1 MATTTTAPS
10 KVGIQFTETM
20 RGYFSTTVTNDDYQ
34 KASQQGKQDS
44 SKFEFTL
51 TVTSNDLDKM
61 LTDESHKARMFGTV
75 TAPAL
80 SPQPLTVSDGEFNL
94 FIVDPDSVNTRRM
107 VYRMTMTAEKGKVYY
122 FEGFKVVHNDPG
134 FDLWTDTT
142 TLYITVHD
150 GDSPNSPVLGQ
161 GILKILPADFL
172 HQMSTLQVTN
182 TTSPQQKLEET
193 ARFGS
198 FFAGVLFNVYGGI
211 FAPSKIFDPDAP
223 PRQKRPLRMSAPQ
236 VHFFNTTDGVQLRLI
251 RYQGGTKG
259 PVMLAPGFGTS
270 TLAFSIDTV
279 DTNLP
284 EFLYA
289 QGYDVWLFDYR
300 ASADLPSATTQF
312 SADEIALYDWPA
324 AVEQV
329 LTITGA
335 PTVQVV
341 GHCVSSMSF
350 QMAMLAGL
358 QGVRSAVC
366 SQLTTHPR
374 AATLNE
380 VRAGLR
386 LASFLTVLGVDTLNP
401 DFDTHANWQ
410 DKLYDAVLRL
420 YPTKEPYNNP
430 VDRRILFMYGEV
442 YKIAQLNEA
451 THDAIH
457 EIFGPGNLTFF
468 RHISLILREGHIV
481 DKHGKDVYL
490 PHLERLAIPIALI
503 HGADNAFFLPEGSA
517 ITYKLLCEK
526 NGSDLY
532 VRHVIPDYA
541 HMDCFMGKNAARD
554 IFPTILA
561 ELEKFN

>member
-1 MATTTTAPS
+1 MATTTTAPA

-20 RGYFSTTVTNDDYQ
+20 RGYFSTAVTNDDYQ
-34 KASQQGKQDS
+34 KASQQGEQDN

-51 TVTSNDLDKM
+51 TVTSDDLDKM
-61 LTDESHKARMFGTV
+61 LTDESHKAKMFGTV

-80 SPQPLTVSDGEFNL
+80 SPKPLTVRDGEFNL

-107 VYRMTMTAEKGKVYY
+107 VYRMTMTAEEGKIYY

-150 GDSPNSPVLGQ
+150 GDSLNSPILGQ

-193 ARFGS
+193 VRFGS

-223 PRQKRPLRMSAPQ
+223 PRQKRPLQMSAPQ
-236 VHFFNTTDGVQLRLI
+236 VHFFNTSDGVQLRLI

-300 ASADLPSATTQF
+300 ASADLPSAKTQF

-329 LTITGA
+329 RAITGA

-341 GHCVSSMSF
+341 GHCVGSMSF

-366 SQLTTHPR
+366 SQLTTHPK

-451 THDAIH
+451 THDAVH

-481 DKHGKDVYL
+481 DQHGKDVYL

-532 VRHVIPDYA
+532 VRHLIPDYA

-554 IFPTILA
+554 IFPTILM
-561 ELEKFN
+561 ELDKFN

>member
-1 MATTTTAPS
+1 MATTTTAPE

-20 RGYFSTTVTNDDYQ
+20 RGYFSTKVTNDYQ
-34 KASQQGKQDS
+34 LAAQQGKQDN

-51 TVTSNDLDKM
+51 TVSSDNLDKM
-61 LTDESHKARMFGTV
+61 LTDESHKAKLIGSV
-75 TAPAL
+75 TALAL
-80 SPQPLTVSDGEFNL
+80 SPTPLTVSDGEFNL

-107 VYRMTMTAEKGKVYY
+107 VYRMKMTAADGKVYY

-134 FDLWTDTT
+134 FDIWADTT
-142 TLYITVHD
+142 TLYITVHE
-150 GDSPNSPVLGQ
+150 GDRPNSPVLGK
-161 GILKILPADFL
+161 GIIKILPADFL
-172 HQMSTLQVTN
+172 HQLSTLEVTN
-182 TTSPQQKLEET
+182 TTNIQQKIEET

-211 FAPSKIFDPDAP
+211 FAPSKIFNPDAP
-223 PRQKRPLRMSAPQ
+223 PRQKRPLRMSAPE
-236 VHFFNTTDGVQLRLI
+236 VHFFKTTDGVQLRLI

-279 DTNLP
+279 ETNLP

-289 QGYDVWLFDYR
+289 HGYDVWLFDYR

-312 SADEIALYDWPA
+312 STDEIALYDWPA

-329 LTITGA
+329 RTITKSE
-335 PTVQVV
+335 TVQVV
-341 GHCVSSMSF
+341 GHCVGSMSF
-350 QMAMLAGL
+350 LMAMLAGL

-380 VRAGLR
+380 IRAGLR
-386 LASFLTVLGVDTLNP
+386 LASFLTVLGVETLDP

-410 DKLYDAVLRL
+410 DKLYDTVLRL

-451 THDAIH
+451 THDAVH
-457 EIFGPGNLTFF
+457 EIFGPANMTFF

-481 DKHGKDVYL
+481 DKDGKDVYL
-490 PHLERLAIPIALI
+490 PHLERLAIPIALL

-541 HMDCFMGKNAARD
+541 HMDCFMGKNAAKD

-561 ELEKFN
+561 ELNKFN

>member
-1 MATTTTAPS
+1 MATTTTATN

-20 RGYFSTTVTNDDYQ
+20 RGYFSKAVQNDYQ
-34 KASQQGKQDS
+34 RAAQQGKQS
-44 SKFEFTL
+44 GSQFEFTV
-51 TVTSNDLDKM
+51 TVSSDDLDRM
-61 LTDESHKARMFGTV
+61 LTDESHKAKIVGSV
-75 TAPAL
+75 IAPAISPEPL
-80 SPQPLTVSDGEFNL
+80 SVTDGEFNL

-107 VYRMTMTAEKGKVYY
+107 VYRMKMTSEEGKVYY
-122 FEGFKVVHNDPG
+122 FDGFKVVHNDPG
-134 FDLWTDTT
+134 FDIWADTT

-150 GDSPNSPVLGQ
+150 GESLNSPVLGQ

-172 HQMSTLQVTN
+172 HQMTTLQVTN
-182 TTSPQQKLEET
+182 ATSLTQQVEET

-211 FAPSKIFDPDAP
+211 FAPSKVFDPDAP

-236 VHFFNTTDGVQLRLI
+236 VHFCTTDDGVQLRLI

-300 ASADLPSATTQF
+300 ASADLPSAAAQF

-329 LTITGA
+329 RSITGSE
-335 PTVQVV
+335 TVQVV
-341 GHCVSSMSF
+341 GHCVGSMSF
-350 QMAMLAGL
+350 LMAMLAGL
-358 QGVRSAVC
+358 KGVRSAVC

-380 VRAGLR
+380 IRAGLR
-386 LASFLTVLGVDTLNP
+386 LASFLTVLGVETLNP
-401 DFDTHANWQ
+401 DFDTHADWQ
-410 DKLYDAVLRL
+410 DKLYDTVLRL

-468 RHISLILREGHIV
+468 RHISLILRQGHIV
-481 DKHGKDVYL
+481 NKDGKDVYL

-503 HGADNAFFLPEGSA
+503 HGADNAFFLPEGSE
-517 ITYKLLCEK
+517 ITYKLLCDK
-526 NGSDLY
+526 NGGDLY

-541 HMDCFMGKNAARD
+541 HMDCFMGKNAAKD
-554 IFPTILA
+554 IFPTVLA

>member
-1 MATTTTAPS
+1 MPTTTTAPT
-10 KVGIQFTETM
+10 KIGIQFTETM
-20 RGYFSTTVTNDDYQ
+20 RGYFSLKVNNDYQ
-34 KASQQGKQDS
+34 RAAQQGKQDG

-51 TVTSNDLDKM
+51 TVTSDDLDNM
-61 LTDESHKARMFGTV
+61 LTDESHKARMFGSV

-80 SPQPLTVSDGEFNL
+80 SSEPLTVTDGEFNL

-107 VYRMTMTAEKGKVYY
+107 VYKMKMTTAEGKVYY

-134 FDLWTDTT
+134 FDIWADTT

-150 GDSPNSPVLGQ
+150 GDRLTSPVLGQ
-161 GILKILPADFL
+161 GIVKIQPADFL
-172 HQMSTLQVTN
+172 HQLSTLQVTN
-182 TTSPQQKLEET
+182 TTSLQQQLEET
-193 ARFGS
+193 TRFGS
-198 FFAGVLFNVYGGI
+198 FFAGVLFNIYGGI
-211 FAPSKIFDPDAP
+211 FAPSKVFNPDAP

-236 VHFFNTTDGVQLRLI
+236 VHFFKTIDGVQLRLI

-259 PVMLAPGFGTS
+259 PVILAPGFGTS

-279 DTNLP
+279 ETNLP

-300 ASADLPSATTQF
+300 ASADLPSANTQF

-329 LTITGA
+329 RAITGA
-335 PTVQVV
+335 ETVQVV
-341 GHCVSSMSF
+341 GHCVGSMSF
-350 QMAMLAGL
+350 LMAMLAGL
-358 QGVRSAVC
+358 KGVRSAVC

-380 VRAGLR
+380 IRAGLR
-386 LASFLTVLGVDTLNP
+386 LASFLTVLGVDTLDP
-401 DFDTHANWQ
+401 DFDTHADWQ
-410 DKLYDAVLRL
+410 DRLYDTVLRL

-457 EIFGPGNLTFF
+457 EIFAQV
-468 RHISLILREGHIV
+468 IS
-481 DKHGKDVYL
+481 
-490 PHLERLAIPIALI
+490 P
-503 HGADNAFFLPEGSA
+503 S
-517 ITYKLLCEK
+517 
-526 NGSDLY
+526 SDIY
-532 VRHVIPDYA
+532 P
-541 HMDCFMGKNAARD
+541 
-554 IFPTILA
+554 
-561 ELEKFN
+561 

>member
-1 MATTTTAPS
+1 MATTTTAPA

-20 RGYFSTTVTNDDYQ
+20 RGYFSTAVTNDDYQ
-34 KASQQGKQDS
+34 KASQQGKQDN

-51 TVTSNDLDKM
+51 TVTSDDLDKM
-61 LTDESHKARMFGTV
+61 LTDESHKAKMFGTV

-80 SPQPLTVSDGEFNL
+80 SFKPLTVRDGEFNL

-107 VYRMTMTAEKGKVYY
+107 VYRMTMTAEEGKVYY

-150 GDSPNSPVLGQ
+150 GDSLNSPVLGQ

-182 TTSPQQKLEET
+182 ATSPQQKLEET
-193 ARFGS
+193 VRFGS

-236 VHFFNTTDGVQLRLI
+236 VHFFNTSDGVQLRLI

-279 DTNLP
+279 ETNLP

-329 LTITGA
+329 RAITGA

-341 GHCVSSMSF
+341 GHCVGSMSF

-366 SQLTTHPR
+366 SQLTTHPK

-451 THDAIH
+451 THDAVH

-481 DKHGKDVYL
+481 DQHGKDVYL

-532 VRHVIPDYA
+532 VRHLIPDYA

>member
-1 MATTTTAPS
+1 MVKTTTAPK

-20 RGYFSTTVTNDDYQ
+20 RGYFSTKVKNDYQ
-34 KASQQGKQDS
+34 LAAQQGKQDNS
-44 SKFEFTL
+44 QFEFTL
-51 TVTSNDLDKM
+51 TVSSDDLDKM
-61 LTDESHKARMFGTV
+61 LTDESHKATLVGSV
-75 TAPAL
+75 IAPIL
-80 SPQPLTVSDGEFNL
+80 SPKPLTVSDGKFNL

-107 VYRMTMTAEKGKVYY
+107 VYRMKMAADDGKVYY
-122 FEGFKVVHNDPG
+122 FEGFKLVHNDPG
-134 FDLWTDTT
+134 FDIWADTT
-142 TLYITVHD
+142 TLYISVHD

-161 GILKILPADFL
+161 GIIKILPTDFL
-172 HQMSTLQVTN
+172 HQLSTLEVTN
-182 TTSPQQKLEET
+182 TSNLQQKIEET

-211 FAPSKIFDPDAP
+211 FAPSKVFNPDAP
-223 PRQKRPLRMSAPQ
+223 PRQKRPLRMSAPE
-236 VHFFNTTDGVQLRLI
+236 VYFFKTTDGVQLRLI

-279 DTNLP
+279 ETNLP

-289 QGYDVWLFDYR
+289 HGYDVWLFDYR

-312 SADEIALYDWPA
+312 STDEIALYDWPA

-329 LTITGA
+329 RTITEA
-335 PTVQVV
+335 ETVQVV
-341 GHCVSSMSF
+341 GHCVGSMSF
-350 QMAMLAGL
+350 LMAMLAGL
-358 QGVRSAVC
+358 QGVRSAVS
-366 SQLTTHPR
+366 SQLTTHPK

-380 VRAGLR
+380 IRAGLH
-386 LASFLTVLGVDTLNP
+386 LASFLTVLGVDTLDP
-401 DFDTHANWQ
+401 DFDTHADWQ
-410 DKLYDAVLRL
+410 DKLYDAVLRF

-457 EIFGPGNLTFF
+457 EIFGPANMTFF
-468 RHISLILREGHIV
+468 RHISLILRKGHIV
-481 DKHGKDVYL
+481 NKDGKDVYL
-490 PHLERLAIPIALI
+490 PHLERLAIPIAFI

-541 HMDCFMGKNAARD
+541 HMDCFMGKNASRD

-561 ELEKFN
+561 ELDKFN

>member
-1 MATTTTAPS
+1 MVTTTTK

-20 RGYFSTTVTNDDYQ
+20 RGYFSTAVKNDDYQ
-34 KASQQGKQDS
+34 KAAQQGKQENS
-44 SKFEFTL
+44 PFEFTL
-51 TVTSNDLDKM
+51 TVTSDDLDKM
-61 LTDESHKARMFGTV
+61 LQEEGHSAKMVGSV

-80 SPQPLTVSDGEFNL
+80 ASAPLKVTDGEFNL
-94 FIVDPDSVNTRRM
+94 FIVDPNNVNTRRM
-107 VYRMTMTAEKGKVYY
+107 VYNMTMTAQDGKVYY
-122 FEGFKVVHNDPG
+122 LNGFKVIHNDPG
-134 FDLWTDTT
+134 FDIWSDTT
-142 TLYITVHD
+142 TLYITVYD
-150 GDSPNSPVLGQ
+150 GDSLNSPIFGQ
-161 GILKILPADFL
+161 GILHIQPADFL
-172 HQMSTLQVTN
+172 RQMSTLEVTN
-182 TTSPQQKLEET
+182 TSSITQKIEAT
-193 ARFGS
+193 ARFGK
-198 FFAGVLFNVYGGI
+198 FFAGVLFNLYGGI
-211 FAPSKIFDPDAP
+211 FAPSKIFNPDAP

-279 DTNLP
+279 ETNLP

-289 QGYDVWLFDYR
+289 HGYDVWLFDYR
-300 ASADLPSATTQF
+300 ASADLPSASTQF

-329 LTITGA
+329 RTITGA
-335 PTVQVV
+335 ETVQVV
-341 GHCVSSMSF
+341 GHCVGSMSF
-350 QMAMLAGL
+350 FMAMLAGL

-366 SQLTTHPR
+366 SQLTTHPKS
-374 AATLNE
+374 ATLNE

-401 DFDTHANWQ
+401 DYDTNANWQ
-410 DKLYDAVLRL
+410 DKLYDAALRL

-451 THDAIH
+451 THDAVH
-457 EIFGPGNLTFF
+457 EIFGLANLTFF
-468 RHISLILREGHIV
+468 RHISLIIREGHIV
-481 DKHGKDVYL
+481 NKDGKDVYL

-503 HGADNAFFLPEGSA
+503 HGADNNFFLPEGSET
-517 ITYKLLCEK
+517 TYKVLCEK

-532 VRHVIPDYA
+532 VRHLIPDYA
-541 HMDCFMGKNAARD
+541 HMDCFMGKNAAKD

>member
-1 MATTTTAPS
+1 MATTTTAPE

-20 RGYFSTTVTNDDYQ
+20 RGYFSTKVKNDYQ
-34 KASQQGKQDS
+34 LAAQQGTQDN

-61 LTDESHKARMFGTV
+61 LTDESHKAKLVGSV

-80 SPQPLTVSDGEFNL
+80 SPTPLTVSDGEFNL
-94 FIVDPDSVNTRRM
+94 FIVDPASVNTRRM
-107 VYRMTMTAEKGKVYY
+107 VYRMKMTAADGKVYY

-134 FDLWTDTT
+134 FDIWADTT

-161 GILKILPADFL
+161 GIIKILPTDFL
-172 HQMSTLQVTN
+172 HQLSTLEVTN
-182 TTSPQQKLEET
+182 TTNLQQKIEET

-211 FAPSKIFDPDAP
+211 FAPSKIFNPDAP
-223 PRQKRPLRMSAPQ
+223 PRQKRPLRMSAPE
-236 VHFFNTTDGVQLRLI
+236 VYFFKTTDGVQLRLI

-279 DTNLP
+279 ETNLP

-289 QGYDVWLFDYR
+289 HGYDVWLFDYR

-324 AVEQV
+324 AVKQV
-329 LTITGA
+329 RAITESE
-335 PTVQVV
+335 TVQVV
-341 GHCVSSMSF
+341 GHCVGSMSF
-350 QMAMLAGL
+350 LMAMLAGL

-380 VRAGLR
+380 IRAGLR
-386 LASFLTVLGVDTLNP
+386 LASFLTVLGVDTLDP
-401 DFDTHANWQ
+401 DFDTHADWQ
-410 DKLYDAVLRL
+410 DKLYDTVLRL

-451 THDAIH
+451 THDAVH
-457 EIFGPGNLTFF
+457 EIFGPANMTFF

-481 DKHGKDVYL
+481 NKDGKDVYL
-490 PHLERLAIPIALI
+490 PHLERLAIPIALL

-526 NGSDLY
+526 NGGDLY

-561 ELEKFN
+561 ELDKFN

>member
-1 MATTTTAPS
+1 MTTTTAPK

-20 RGYFSTTVTNDDYQ
+20 RGYFSTKVTNDYQ
-34 KASQQGKQDS
+34 LAAQQGKQDN

-51 TVTSNDLDKM
+51 TVSSDDLDKM
-61 LTDESHKARMFGTV
+61 LTDESHKAKLVGSV

-80 SPQPLTVSDGEFNL
+80 SPTPLKVSDGEFNL
-94 FIVDPDSVNTRRM
+94 FIVDLDSVNTRRM
-107 VYRMTMTAEKGKVYY
+107 VYRMKMTAAEGKVYY
-122 FEGFKVVHNDPG
+122 FEGFKLVHNDPG
-134 FDLWTDTT
+134 YDIWADTT

-150 GDSPNSPVLGQ
+150 GDSPNSPVLGK
-161 GILKILPADFL
+161 GIIKILPTDFL
-172 HQMSTLQVTN
+172 HQLSTLEVTN
-182 TTSPQQKLEET
+182 ATNLQQQIEET

-211 FAPSKIFDPDAP
+211 FAPSKVFNPDAP
-223 PRQKRPLRMSAPQ
+223 PRQKRPLRMSAPE
-236 VHFFNTTDGVQLRLI
+236 VHFFKTTDGVQLRLI

-279 DTNLP
+279 ETNLP

-289 QGYDVWLFDYR
+289 RGYDVWLFDYR

-329 LTITGA
+329 RNITESE
-335 PTVQVV
+335 TVQIV
-341 GHCVSSMSF
+341 GHCVGSMSF
-350 QMAMLAGL
+350 LMAMLAGL

-380 VRAGLR
+380 IRAGLR
-386 LASFLTVLGVDTLNP
+386 LASFLTVLGVDSLDP
-401 DFDTHANWQ
+401 DFDTHADWQ
-410 DKLYDAVLRL
+410 DKLYDTVLRL

-457 EIFGPGNLTFF
+457 EIFGPANMTFF

-481 DKHGKDVYL
+481 NKDGKDVYL
-490 PHLERLAIPIALI
+490 PHLERLAIPIALL

-526 NGSDLY
+526 NGGDLY

-561 ELEKFN
+561 ELDKFN

>member
-1 MATTTTAPS
+1 MATTTTAPA

-20 RGYFSTTVTNDDYQ
+20 RGYFSTAVTNDDYQ
-34 KASQQGKQDS
+34 KASQQGEQDN

-51 TVTSNDLDKM
+51 TVTSDDLDKM
-61 LTDESHKARMFGTV
+61 LTDESHKAKMFGTV

-80 SPQPLTVSDGEFNL
+80 SPKPLTVRDGEFNL

-107 VYRMTMTAEKGKVYY
+107 VYRMTMTAEEGKIYY

-150 GDSPNSPVLGQ
+150 GDSLNSPILGQ

-193 ARFGS
+193 VRFGS

-223 PRQKRPLRMSAPQ
+223 PRQKRPLQMSAPQ
-236 VHFFNTTDGVQLRLI
+236 VHFFNTSDGVQLRLI

-300 ASADLPSATTQF
+300 ASADLPSAKTQF

-329 LTITGA
+329 RAITGA

-341 GHCVSSMSF
+341 GHCVGSMSF

-366 SQLTTHPR
+366 SQLTTHPK

-380 VRAGLR
+380 VRASLR

-451 THDAIH
+451 THDAVH

-481 DKHGKDVYL
+481 DQHGKDVYL

-532 VRHVIPDYA
+532 VRHLIPDYA

-554 IFPTILA
+554 IFPTILM
-561 ELEKFN
+561 ELDKFN

>member
-1 MATTTTAPS
+1 MTTTTTTPA
-10 KVGIQFTETM
+10 KAGIQFTETM
-20 RGYFSTTVTNDDYQ
+20 RGYFSTAVTNNDYQ
-34 KASQQGKQDS
+34 KASQQGKQNN

-51 TVTSNDLDKM
+51 TVTSDDLDKM
-61 LTDESHKARMFGTV
+61 LTDESHKAKMFGTV

-80 SPQPLTVSDGEFNL
+80 SPQPLTVTDGEFNL

-107 VYRMTMTAEKGKVYY
+107 VYRMKMTAEDGQVYY

-150 GDSPNSPVLGQ
+150 GDSQSSPVMGQ

-236 VHFFNTTDGVQLRLI
+236 VHFFNTSDGVQLRLI

-279 DTNLP
+279 ETNLP

-329 LTITGA
+329 RTITGA

-341 GHCVSSMSF
+341 GHCVGSMSF

-481 DKHGKDVYL
+481 DKDGKDVYL
-490 PHLERLAIPIALI
+490 PHLKRLAIPIALI